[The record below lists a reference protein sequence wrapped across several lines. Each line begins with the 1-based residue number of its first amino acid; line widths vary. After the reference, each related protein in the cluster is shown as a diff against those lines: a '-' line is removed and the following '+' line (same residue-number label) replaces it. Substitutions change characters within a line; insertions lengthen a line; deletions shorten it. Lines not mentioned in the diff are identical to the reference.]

1 MEYCL
6 FNHYKDKATIFQC
19 HVYPLGCPKI
29 RASLGV
35 VVENMLQVMKFVT
48 WKEFDR
54 QEVKTV
60 RFFLVVCSLNG
71 KEKKY
76 SLSLNDQFAAN
87 NLQVVEQFS
96 FFSPPSIF

>member
-60 RFFLVVCSLNG
+60 RFFFSGLFLKWKG
-71 KEKKY
+71 EKV
-76 SLSLNDQFAAN
+76 LSISQ
-87 NLQVVEQFS
+87 
-96 FFSPPSIF
+96 